1 MRTMRIA
8 LLILGVVV
16 LAPHA
21 ASASAWGWLEQ
32 FSGPGPYQ
40 GDTILYTE
48 CGKAPSYTSTTETTA
63 PGGPFDPGTV
73 FSRAAPVAAVLSA
86 GRQGVAGYQQVYSEI
101 KPELFGGV
109 RTVTTGSSMV
119 VERYRSV
126 GRRPCFYADFG
137 RFKADAN
144 PTRGFPRIDITTAD
158 FGGAFRFWDS
168 IDIGSGIGFLHI
180 SPDGHESNT
189 HVTVTPFRLS
199 ARPLLMIFDNR
210 ANRGGVREA
219 LSLLSVYWKGVYV
232 MGPLDGK
239 DFGGDEK
246 SFQATGDFVQSAGAI
261 IDLSAAGHLIARA
274 VQ

>member
-1 MRTMRIA
+1 MRIA

-16 LAPHA
+16 LAPNA

-48 CGKAPSYTSTTETTA
+48 CGKAPSYTSTTDTTA
-63 PGGPFDPGTV
+63 PGGAFPAGTL
-73 FSRAAPVAAVLSA
+73 FSRAAPLAVVLNEARPST
-86 GRQGVAGYQQVYSEI
+86 RVSDYQQVYSEI
-101 KPELFGGV
+101 KPELFGAV
-109 RTVTTGSSMV
+109 RTVTNGSSV
-119 VERYRSV
+119 TVERYRSV
-126 GRRPCFYADFG
+126 GRRPCFFADFG

-144 PTRGFPRIDITTAD
+144 PTRGFPRIDVTTVD
-158 FGGAFRFWDS
+158 LGGAFRFWDS
-168 IDIGSGIGFLHI
+168 IDIGSGIGFLNI

-189 HVTVTPFRLS
+189 HFTVTPFRLT

-210 ANRGGVREA
+210 ASRGGVREA

-274 VQ
+274 IQ